1 MPGHQRAQLVSQ
13 EKGRPVYNLDRL
25 ARAHDGHWA
34 ILTGCRK
41 GSVPAALAAA
51 SPAAWP
57 APPQPYPVNFTAYGQ
72 NLSHLSSAAALRA
85 AARELRLLTRM
96 FGRGNVY
103 VELISHDEPADDER
117 NDALFEL
124 AAATGLPVVAS
135 SNVHYASPSK
145 ARLAQALAAIRARR
159 SLAEMDG
166 WLAASGGAYIRSG
179 AEMAARLRRY
189 PGVRERTVALARDC
203 AWDFTVVA
211 PALPDFPVPDGSTEA
226 RLLRDLVERRAP
238 ARYGP
243 RHAERVDGAY
253 AQIDR
258 ELTVIEELEFPGYFL
273 IVGDIVRF
281 CEESGILCQ
290 GRGSAANSAVCAIG
304 ITSVDPVR
312 HGLLFERFLS
322 AGRDGRRH
330 RSGHRAQP
338 PRGRIQYVYAT
349 YGRDRAAQ
357 VANVISYRPRMALR
371 DAGRASATRL
381 PSSTPGHGRSA
392 PASTPRPAG
401 PPDARSR
408 RT

>member
-1 MPGHQRAQLVSQ
+1 M
-13 EKGRPVYNLDRL
+13 

-166 WLAASGGAYIRSG
+166 WLAASGGAFQIRHRDSARQNTTRACGSG
-179 AEMAARLRRY
+179 PSAGPRLRL
-189 PGVRERTVALARDC
+189 GLH
-203 AWDFTVVA
+203 
-211 PALPDFPVPDGSTEA
+211 G
-226 RLLRDLVERRAP
+226 RRARP
-238 ARYGP
+238 ARFPSPAESETGCPRPGRAPRPGP
-243 RHAERVDGAY
+243 VRPAPGRVGRRLRA
-253 AQIDR
+253 DR
-258 ELTVIEELEFPGYFL
+258 PGLAVIEELVPGYFL
-273 IVGDIVRF
+273 IVG
-281 CEESGILCQ
+281 
-290 GRGSAANSAVCAIG
+290 
-304 ITSVDPVR
+304 
-312 HGLLFERFLS
+312 
-322 AGRDGRRH
+322 
-330 RSGHRAQP
+330 
-338 PRGRIQYVYAT
+338 
-349 YGRDRAAQ
+349 
-357 VANVISYRPRMALR
+357 
-371 DAGRASATRL
+371 
-381 PSSTPGHGRSA
+381 
-392 PASTPRPAG
+392 
-401 PPDARSR
+401 
-408 RT
+408 